1 MNKALLLLLLL
12 SLEEGRQVYQPL
24 FFSMTTEYEQVTQ
37 AQTVFTFPNLDTLLD
52 HPVELLSNK
61 DGAPLLFFSNI
72 MTPVCIDG
80 TCKPMYIDIYWNL
93 VGHYVGY
100 QTVEGQPLSK
110 FDHEDFVAADYQKLH
125 DLLLNDNSILKQKTM
140 SDLFDPEAQAAKA
153 ITFNGVEIDAV
164 TGATKKE
171 IKASLVEGALYSCYT
186 IWHLVHGEVGPK
198 MATYLSTI
206 YSADLERYLLYS
218 DYSDYQLF
226 ALKYLDEK
234 GMATHLDRIL
244 ALLEKAPPLTRTYVF
259 KKLPKALWKEE
270 TTTNTLYHSFS
281 SLDINSKTL
290 LIQSL
295 PYAHPQSLEL
305 LSKQLTQMSKNQLKQ
320 YLSHFTK
327 TPSALSNEIRTNL
340 KAIAADPQYVN
351 AYLIQAFLE
360 TKTSTE

>member
-1 MNKALLLLLLL
+1 MNKVLLLLLLL
-12 SLEEGRQVYQPL
+12 SLGHWEQTYQPL
-24 FFSMTTEYEQVTQ
+24 YFSMAKEYEEVTQ

-52 HPVELLSNK
+52 HPVDLLSDK

-100 QTVEGQPLSK
+100 QTVQDQPLSK
-110 FDHEDFVAADYQKLH
+110 FDHEDFVAADYLKLH
-125 DLLLNDNSILKQKTM
+125 ELLLNDNSILKQKTM
-140 SDLFDPEAQAAKA
+140 SDLFDPEAKPAKA
-153 ITFNGVEIDAV
+153 ITFKGVEIDAV

-186 IWHLVHGEVGPK
+186 IWHLVHGEVGQK
-198 MATYLSTI
+198 MGTYLETI

-218 DYSDYQLF
+218 DYPDYQLY
-226 ALKYLDEK
+226 ALKRLDEK
-234 GMATHLDRIL
+234 AMATHLDRIL

-259 KKLPKALWKEE
+259 KKLPKSLWQEV

-295 PYAHPQSLEL
+295 PYAHPQSIEI
-305 LSKQLTQMSKNQLKQ
+305 LSSQIAQMSKNQLKL
-320 YLSHFTK
+320 YLSHIK
-327 TPSALSNEIRTNL
+327 QYPSTINEEVATNL
-340 KAIAADPQYVN
+340 RTIATANQYVN
-351 AYLIQAFLE
+351 AYLIQEFLNSM
-360 TKTSTE
+360 K